1 MREPPARSKS
11 AGKTLYI
18 VSHFVKLLYNKY
30 LVSVGRMGWFD
41 GFRSLFRR
49 SEPEAPPPPPP
60 PPDPRVIREQKRVE
74 LTMARNDAAQ
84 KQIEYEKLVP
94 DETQKAKINQANANI
109 AAYLEPKQ
117 MQFNYELQL
126 FNRALSQVDALSNS
140 ATLALAQKYRVG
152 LKQKHEYVA
161 NEYQKNKEKAF
172 TQRRR
177 FLDADPQEG
186 VPGVGW
192 FETIDDQILLV
203 FWFCYTL
210 FIGMTL
216 SFVLSHFAIKIG
228 STRNMMI
235 IAAILMI
242 LCIIVAHTFIKLY
255 G

>member
-1 MREPPARSKS
+1 MPVLNSGS
-11 AGKTLYI
+11 LYI

-41 GFRSLFRR
+41 GFRNIFRR
-49 SEPEAPPPPPP
+49 NDPPPPPPPPP

-84 KQIEYEKLVP
+84 KQSEYEQLVP
-94 DETQKAKINQANANI
+94 DETQKAKIKQSNDDMK
-109 AAYLEPKQ
+109 AYLTPKQ

-126 FNRALSQVDALSNS
+126 FNQSLSQVDALSNS
-140 ATLALAQKYRVG
+140 ATLSLAQKYRVG
-152 LKQKHEYVA
+152 LKEKHESVA
-161 NEYQKNKEKAF
+161 KQYQQNKEKAF

-177 FLDADPQEG
+177 FLDANPQEG

-192 FETIDDQILLV
+192 FETIDDQVMLV

-216 SFVLSHFAIKIG
+216 SYVLAYYGAKIG
-228 STRNMMI
+228 SSTTVMTVGVI
-235 IAAILMI
+235 SMI
-242 LCIIVAHTFIKLY
+242 LCIMVAHAFIKLY